1 MLMFDVCKISAA
13 IILTAAFLLA
23 GCSDDDPVSPEPNGD
38 VSFSQHVL
46 PIFQQHGCTDC
57 HGAGLQENNLRVDSV
72 SRLLQGGLSGEPAI
86 IPGNAD
92 GSMLIRQMSDN
103 PPLGNRM
110 PLDGPPVPQN
120 QQNIVRDWINEGAED
135 N

>member
-1 MLMFDVCKISAA
+1 MLYFTR
-13 IILTAAFLLA
+13 TAAGLLVMLSIVLT
-23 GCSDDDPVSPEPNGD
+23 GCNDDDPVGPDPSED

-57 HGAGLQENNLRVDSV
+57 HGATLQENNLRVDSV
-72 SRLLQGGLSGEPAI
+72 ERLLIGGDQLGPAV
-86 IPGNAD
+86 IPGNAEE
-92 GSMLIRQMSDN
+92 SPLIRQMSAN

-110 PLDGPPVPQN
+110 PLGMSPVPES
-120 QQNIVRDWINEGAED
+120 QQNTIRDWINEGAED